1 MKTVFISGKTNG
13 MPNDEVLRKFDEAKK
28 MLEFIGYSVLSP
40 VDNNQPN
47 EGTLE
52 QNLLH
57 RIELLL
63 SCNSVYF
70 FDDWMDSIES
80 LIEYDIAIRL
90 NKVIFINTNRKN
102 EQHYNLE
109 KLKEAIHTVTGLTF
123 DQYTTRSRKKE
134 FVFARMLFAHYC
146 FVVENMQLLDIAG
159 ILKRDRATL
168 FYTINK
174 YKDDVKYN
182 PKFRELVNSL
192 KKILIEFN

>member
-13 MPNDEVLRKFDEAKK
+13 LPNDEVLIKFDEAKK

-63 SCNSVYF
+63 SCNAVYF
-70 FDDWMDSIES
+70 LDDWTESVES
-80 LIEYDIAIRL
+80 LIEYDISIRL
-90 NKVIFINTNRKN
+90 NKVIFVNKN
-102 EQHYNLE
+102 QNKEKRYNLE
-109 KLKEAIHTVTGLTF
+109 RIKEAIHAVTGLTF
-123 DQYTTRSRKKE
+123 DQYTTRSRRKE
-134 FVFARMLFAHYC
+134 FVYARMLFAHYC
-146 FVVENMQLLDIAG
+146 FEVENIPLLEIAG

-174 YKDDVKYN
+174 YNDDVKYN
-182 PKFRELVNSL
+182 PKFRELANNL
-192 KKILIEFN
+192 KKILVEFK